1 VPLEND
7 YGSSNNNSRLLRQL
21 PLRSL
26 GDTNDSCVSVLLQ
39 NPKANRTNIRSRAE
53 QLVKEYIVTWRI
65 EIYAEDKNHA
75 ALQAREIQLDPNS
88 IATIFEVAED
98 IEINKEY
105 QCT

>member
-1 VPLEND
+1 MENN
-7 YGSSNNNSRLLRQL
+7 YGASNNNSRLLRQL

-39 NPKANRTNIRSRAE
+39 NPKANRTNIRSHGE
-53 QLVKEYIVTWRI
+53 QLMKEYIVTWRI

-98 IEINKEY
+98 IEINKESA
-105 QCT
+105 CRE

>member
-1 VPLEND
+1 M
-7 YGSSNNNSRLLRQL
+7 QM
-21 PLRSL
+21 
-26 GDTNDSCVSVLLQ
+26 
-39 NPKANRTNIRSRAE
+39 
-53 QLVKEYIVTWRI
+53 KEYIVTWRI